1 MRIVHHFNDKHR
13 DSTSYTTLH
22 RKCLRLLLSRP
33 ACTAVRSVRIAVRQA
48 G

>member
-13 DSTSYTTLH
+13 ESTSHTTLH
-22 RKCLRLLLSRP
+22 RKCLHLLLSRP
-33 ACTAVRSVRIAVRQA
+33 ACTAVRPARVVVQKA

>member
-1 MRIVHHFNDKHR
+1 MQIIHHLANVGQNH
-13 DSTSYTTLH
+13 TSHVKLH

-33 ACTAVRSVRIAVRQA
+33 TCTAVRSVRIAVQKA

>member
-1 MRIVHHFNDKHR
+1 MQIVHHLNDKHR
-13 DSTSYTTLH
+13 ESTSHTTLH

-33 ACTAVRSVRIAVRQA
+33 TCTAVRSVRIAVQKA